1 MRNQLIIVALML
13 SCFAASAQ
21 VPEGFPS
28 ISEDRLETG
37 KIKSERTYT
46 KESLFGYMNGGAEL
60 YLEYGFDRL
69 VVSEIDIDGT
79 EYKVEVYKMDD
90 PEAAYGIYSVSV
102 FRCDTSGHLDAYA
115 CQTAYQLQL
124 CKGDYYI
131 SIINN
136 SGKALAADQSIRLAN
151 ILLAPVRG
159 HSFEPGDF
167 LPDINLY
174 EDITRMVLVKGE
186 LGLFNGAFEWNDIL
200 DGVEHYTGLVL
211 ESGDSSVLALRFND
225 ILSRDKFFEKNGITS
240 FPTTDGKIAIDN
252 NTSLKASGGMFI
264 ISRQG
269 S

>member
-1 MRNQLIIVALML
+1 MRIKLFIVTLFIAYTAL
-13 SCFAASAQ
+13 SQ
-21 VPEGFPS
+21 VPEGFPC
-28 ISEDRLETG
+28 ISEDRLERG

-60 YLEYGFDRL
+60 YLEYGFDRM

-79 EYKVEVYKMDD
+79 EYKVEVYKMDG

-124 CKGDYYI
+124 CKGEYYI

-136 SGKALAADQSIRLAN
+136 SGKAVAADQSIRLAK
-151 ILLAPVRG
+151 ILLPPVRG
-159 HSFEPGDF
+159 NSFGPGDF
-167 LPDINLY
+167 LHDMSLY

-200 DGVEHYTGLVL
+200 NGVENYTGLVL
-211 ESGDSSVLALRFND
+211 ESGDSAVLVLRFND
-225 ILSRDKFFEKNGITS
+225 MLSRDKFFGKHGIMS
-240 FPTTDGKIAIDN
+240 NPGPDEEIAVDN
-252 NTSLKASGGMFI
+252 KTSLKASGGMFI
-264 ISRQG
+264 INRHG